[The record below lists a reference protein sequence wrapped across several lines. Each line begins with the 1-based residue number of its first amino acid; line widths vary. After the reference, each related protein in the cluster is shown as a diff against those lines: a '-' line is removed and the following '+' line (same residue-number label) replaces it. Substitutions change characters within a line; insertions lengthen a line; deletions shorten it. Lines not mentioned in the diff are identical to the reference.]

1 MVGAGFG
8 PSSGMSAAICES
20 NESRLA
26 NASRSGV
33 VALVALGFG
42 IVFVGTVSG
51 VSLLYL
57 EEELL
62 GAMILTATVAAVAG
76 LAVWGWRMNRAGY

>member
-1 MVGAGFG
+1 
-8 PSSGMSAAICES
+8 MSAAVCES

-26 NASRSGV
+26 NASRPGV

-42 IVFVGTVSG
+42 IVFVGVVSG

-62 GAMILTATVAAVAG
+62 GAVILTATMAAVAS
-76 LAVWGWRMNRAGY
+76 LAAWSWRMSRAGY